1 MKFVQWK
8 SSISKQFSAM
18 NLSFDSKAGDSE
30 LPTNAEEK
38 DPKIDLAGS
47 KTYEEE
53 EEEEPEVEVNI
64 SRSGEPFILNE
75 VEKSAADESEDVTKQ
90 ARRWNPFRRGEP
102 TQSSQGRK
110 IPLSMPGWTKE
121 VPNTFVGWSRRERIL
136 LIIAVLNTLLVFG
149 LLGSNVSMA
158 NQRRNR
164 TSVSAASKNEDPGE
178 CDGKGK
184 KCGGKG
190 ESRGVD
196 RGKGDGR
203 GKKSKGDSG
212 DNAVGSDEGDTNDG
226 TTTVV
231 GGGGW
236 KISTNTSLAGGNPAT
251 ASNPSTVSAP
261 PPPMPVDNAGPA
273 PEPMTEPV
281 PTPATPND
289 TPTAIAKPV
298 TEQVLGDPDAKC
310 GCPTCTESIW
320 NEMAGPYT
328 CGDRISYLATEFPLH
343 YPTQVHACRQ
353 IAFEFP
359 CICGGCDPGRC
370 SIGTSEFV
378 LPSNWQPSSKDRFG
392 AEITPAPTPVTA
404 ATDTSVDLEDQVLYC
419 FPSPEA
425 RKTYTLW
432 GGMVVQPK
440 EDAGNCGPGNN
451 RFSSSNAI
459 VDEAANTLTLV
470 HTAGTSAEVRVLL
483 PKESRPFTYGT
494 YSFSVKSVEVKD
506 TTGSVLSNILPKEL
520 ILGLFSWDDT
530 GGWSVNL
537 RRAISHDCRFRSQ
550 LSTL

>member
-1 MKFVQWK
+1 MRLVQWK
-8 SSISKQFSAM
+8 PSKSKQFSAM
-18 NLSFDSKAGDSE
+18 NVSFDSKAGDSE
-30 LPTNAEEK
+30 LPTNAKEK
-38 DPKIDLAGS
+38 DTKIDLTAS

-75 VEKSAADESEDVTKQ
+75 GEKSATDESEDATKR
-90 ARRWNPFRRGEP
+90 ARRWNPFRQGAP
-102 TQSSQGRK
+102 AQSQQGRK
-110 IPLSMPGWTKE
+110 LPLSMPGWTKE

-136 LIIAVLNTLLVFG
+136 LVIAVFNTLLVFG
-149 LLGSNVSMA
+149 LLGSNISVA

-164 TSVSAASKNEDPGE
+164 TSVSAASKNEDSAE

-190 ESRGVD
+190 ES
-196 RGKGDGR
+196 KGEGESVSK

-212 DNAVGSDEGDTNDG
+212 DQADGSEDGGTNDGSNDG
-226 TTTVV
+226 TTTVA
-231 GGGGW
+231 GGSGW
-236 KISTNTSLAGGNPAT
+236 KISTNTSLAGGNPAPI
-251 ASNPSTVSAP
+251 SNPSTVGAPP
-261 PPPMPVDNAGPA
+261 PPPMPVDNVGPA
-273 PEPMTEPV
+273 PKPVTEPV
-281 PTPATPND
+281 PTPASPND
-289 TPTAIAKPV
+289 TPSVIAEPV
-298 TEQVLGDPDAKC
+298 AEPVLGDPDAKC
-310 GCPTCTESIW
+310 GCPTCTDAIW
-320 NEMAGPYT
+320 NEMAGLYS

-404 ATDTSVDLEDQVLYC
+404 VTDASADRENQVLYC

-432 GGMVVQPK
+432 DGMVVQPK
-440 EDAGNCGPGNN
+440 EDAGVCGPGNN

-506 TTGSVLSNILPKEL
+506 ATGSVLSNILPKEL

-530 GGWSVNL
+530 GGWNMHM
-537 RRAISHDCRFRSQ
+537 RRSSCMTR
-550 LSTL
+550 